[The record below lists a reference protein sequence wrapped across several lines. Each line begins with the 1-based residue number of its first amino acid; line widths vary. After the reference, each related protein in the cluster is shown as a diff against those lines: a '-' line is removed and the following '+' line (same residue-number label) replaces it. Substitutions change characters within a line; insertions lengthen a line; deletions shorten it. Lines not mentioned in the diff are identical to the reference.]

1 MKKLNMREIQEVSLE
16 ILKVVADICEK
27 ENLRYY
33 LTYGTLIGAIR
44 HKGFIPWD
52 DDIDI
57 AMPRQDYEKLLEY
70 FRNNAEK
77 YKHLELFDIRTC
89 PDYPYMIA
97 RVSDNRYVIDVK
109 NEKPYGMGV
118 FIDIYPLDGLGQT
131 KEEALKY
138 GLKGDRWSSLCYQST
153 RKRYAVEITKGF
165 IRKVVKFPAFLVAKI
180 VGKKYF
186 VKKLSMLAAQKNYE
200 DCNYV
205 GCIVWLQGGMK
216 DIFKKEWFGD
226 YIRVPYEK
234 YEFRVPVGYDEMLTH
249 IYGDYMELPP
259 EEDRIGH
266 HYYDAFIKG

>member
-1 MKKLNMREIQEVSLE
+1 MRKLDIKEIQDVSLE
-16 ILKVVADICEK
+16 ILKIVADICER

-57 AMPRQDYEKLLEY
+57 AMPRPDYEKLLEY
-70 FRNNAEK
+70 LKNNAEEYK
-77 YKHLELFDIRTC
+77 YLELFDISTC

-97 RVSDNRYVIDVK
+97 RVSDNRYVIDVQ

-131 KEEALKY
+131 EDEALKY
-138 GLKGDRWSSLCYQST
+138 GLRGDRLSSLCYQAT
-153 RKRYAVEITKGF
+153 RTKYAVEITKGF
-165 IRKVVKFPAFLVAKI
+165 VKKIIKFPAFLLAKI
-180 VGKKYF
+180 CGKNYF
-186 VKKLSMLAAQKNYE
+186 VKKLSKLAAQKKYE
-200 DCNYV
+200 DHNYV
-205 GCIVWLQGGMK
+205 GCIVWLSGGIK
-216 DIFKKEWFGD
+216 DIFKKEWYDD
-226 YIRVPYEK
+226 YVRVPYEK
-234 YEFRVPVGYDEMLTH
+234 YEFRIPARYDEILTH

-266 HYYDAFIKG
+266 HYYDAYEK